1 MLNFITAGA
10 TGNFRR
16 NFSFKRYF
24 RQNVAPHVEMRT
36 NGEEWPVNKDL
47 RISAL
52 KKEIRDLS
60 QMIVIYERE
69 QDRVKNIDDA
79 INSYFIY
86 NEEASVEL
94 LVKYCSLFGYDQ
106 AAIGQK
112 IWQML
117 NDEDLYLTSDHYIR
131 KNTIRKISS

>member
-1 MLNFITAGA
+1 M
-10 TGNFRR
+10 
-16 NFSFKRYF
+16 
-24 RQNVAPHVEMRT
+24 
-36 NGEEWPVNKDL
+36 NKDL

-86 NEEASVEL
+86 NEEVSVEL
-94 LVKYCSLFGYDQ
+94 LIKYCSLFGYDQ
-106 AAIGQK
+106 ATIGQK

-117 NDEDLYLTSDHYIR
+117 DDEDLYLTSDHYIR
-131 KNTIRKISS
+131 KNN

>member
-1 MLNFITAGA
+1 M
-10 TGNFRR
+10 
-16 NFSFKRYF
+16 
-24 RQNVAPHVEMRT
+24 
-36 NGEEWPVNKDL
+36 NKNL
-47 RISAL
+47 KISAL

-60 QMIVIYERE
+60 QMIIIYERE

-86 NEEASVEL
+86 NEEISVEL
-94 LVKYCSLFGYDQ
+94 LIKYCNLFGYDQ
-106 AAIGQK
+106 AVISQK

-131 KNTIRKISS
+131 KNTIRKISN